1 MRTNTEGE
9 SVSELRM
16 DKLFSLQVRNPMVF
30 ETLLTLTLE
39 QSLSCAKGTTMFYV
53 KELAD

>member
-1 MRTNTEGE
+1 
-9 SVSELRM
+9 
-16 DKLFSLQVRNPMVF
+16 MVF